1 MSFGLECETFLS
13 ETLKRKGYVWVVR
26 SVMNKSV
33 FYYYQEGS
41 RSRETLLKML
51 KDYQGA
57 LQSDGYAAYSIY
69 EDKQGVLPLGCMAHV
84 RRKFENALA
93 TTPDAQQALEYIS
106 LLSAKKMGIEPI
118 KWFNHALSRIN
129 DNTTEEDLEKLL
141 PKHYPKKQ

>member
-1 MSFGLECETFLS
+1 
-13 ETLKRKGYVWVVR
+13 
-26 SVMNKSV
+26 
-33 FYYYQEGS
+33 
-41 RSRETLLKML
+41 ML

-106 LLSAKKMGIEPI
+106 LLYMIEANLKDREATSEDTRKEREEKSYPILRAMERWMLQEAERTTSSPPTTKEPRITLSSIPSSPPAKR
-118 KWFNHALSRIN
+118 WA
-129 DNTTEEDLEKLL
+129 
-141 PKHYPKKQ
+141 

>member
-1 MSFGLECETFLS
+1 
-13 ETLKRKGYVWVVR
+13 
-26 SVMNKSV
+26 
-33 FYYYQEGS
+33 
-41 RSRETLLKML
+41 ML

-93 TTPDAQQALEYIS
+93 TTPDAQQAL
-106 LLSAKKMGIEPI
+106 

-129 DNTTEEDLEKLL
+129 DNTTEEELEKLL
-141 PKHYPKKQ
+141 PKH